1 MRLPGESDEYR
12 PARDELL
19 EAELELRRQTEA
31 VAAQRRALPLGGEV
45 ATDYNRDYGA
55 EADDGSQL
63 PIATVFGR
71 RDGRIQQ
78 FRSSELFDAP
88 RDPGQHPRHVD
99 FMWPLWAI
107 FDLVP
112 EGRGTDWNPALRS

>member
-1 MRLPGESDEYR
+1 
-12 PARDELL
+12 
-19 EAELELRRQTEA
+19 
-31 VAAQRRALPLGGEV
+31 
-45 ATDYNRDYGA
+45 
-55 EADDGSQL
+55 
-63 PIATVFGR
+63 VFGR
-71 RDGRIQQ
+71 RDGRIQR
-78 FRSSELFDAP
+78 FRSSELVDAP